1 VIVSKIVA
9 FSKENYHFGL
19 GLRVLVVS
27 AIIFLGLQVGFLKGM
42 LIEEIQQIL
51 FFVLFFFIYIYSRNI
66 NPKVPRSFFLIVL
79 ILWLGLYFRIFIMR
93 ELGYFKGRIV
103 VGRFDKDEHGYEA
116 RNLLLELKRIGQ
128 TYNLPGPVALPISV
142 RDLEKNVSKYNKW
155 METSVRPSLF
165 IFGHNDDYE
174 LIFPSPRDVSPQSN
188 MNFPVPD
195 GALLLS
201 FNGYSESLMIPG
213 IPHSVR
219 IPKTP
224 EPVMHHYVSWLS
236 AFFHPEIALDPIARI
251 DVINEAARIR
261 GPWRN
266 EIPKILARYLF
277 TYQEFLMWYPSFT
290 DYELDL
296 LLGRLSRAMFGLQQ
310 SPHPEL
316 YAHVVT
322 LKALCLFA
330 KTGDE
335 RARLEGLAILESLIK
350 NTSVPMKYKLVAA
363 YNLAVVEGVS

>member
-9 FSKENYHFGL
+9 LFKENYYFSIGIK
-19 GLRVLVVS
+19 VVFLC
-27 AIIFLGLQVGFLKGM
+27 AIIFSGLQIGFLKGM

-51 FFVLFFFIYIYSRNI
+51 FFILLFFTYFLSRNI
-66 NPKVPRSFFLIVL
+66 VPKVPRSYFLIVL
-79 ILWLGLYFRIFIMR
+79 VVWFGLFSRVFIMR
-93 ELGYFKGRIV
+93 ELGFFKGRIV

-116 RNLLLELKRIGQ
+116 RNLLLELKRIGR
-128 TYNLPGPVALPISV
+128 TYSLPGPVALPLSAN
-142 RDLEKNVSKYNKW
+142 DLEKNLGKFKKW
-155 METSVRPSLF
+155 MVPLVRPSLF

-174 LIFPSPRDVSPQSN
+174 LIFPVPPGVTPHSN

-195 GALLLS
+195 GALLLPLS
-201 FNGYSESLMIPG
+201 GYDVPLMIPG

-224 EPVMHHYVSWLS
+224 ESVMHHYVSWVS
-236 AFFHPEIALDPIARI
+236 AFFHPEIALDPVARI
-251 DVINEAARIR
+251 DVINEAARIP

-290 DYELDL
+290 DHELDL
-296 LLGRLSRAMFGLQQ
+296 LLGRLSRAMSGLKQ

-316 YAHVVT
+316 YAHIVT

-335 RARLEGLAILESLIK
+335 GARLEGLAILESLLE
-350 NTSVPMKYKLVAA
+350 NTSIPMKHKLAAA
-363 YNLAVVEGVS
+363 YNLAVVEGMI